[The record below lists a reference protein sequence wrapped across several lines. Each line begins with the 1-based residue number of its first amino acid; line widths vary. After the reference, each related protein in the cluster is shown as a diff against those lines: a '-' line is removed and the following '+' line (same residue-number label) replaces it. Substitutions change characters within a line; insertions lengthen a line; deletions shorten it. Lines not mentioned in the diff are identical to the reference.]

1 MVYYIQILCLSTLTH
16 INQRNVS
23 HNKLSKY
30 CHIDAH
36 LVVQAGFQSKSVVMC
51 VLGPPLGGEFA
62 QLPFNASY
70 FVDFCR
76 SNKNSWGNSEKV
88 TSYLAMTKPQWK

>member
-1 MVYYIQILCLSTLTH
+1 
-16 INQRNVS
+16 
-23 HNKLSKY
+23 
-30 CHIDAH
+30 
-36 LVVQAGFQSKSVVMC
+36 MC

-62 QLPFNASY
+62 QLPFNAPY

-76 SNKNSWGNSEKV
+76 SDKNSWGNSEEV